1 MQKYLTSLV
10 RITILAD
17 VNVLTDERG
26 KTMNG
31 LIQNFPHNG
40 VVTVNRV
47 ILRDGYTVDDLQ
59 ERVAV
64 LCENVKTYHSET
76 GFVGGFVCLNKGEVS
91 NEGST
96 IGQAV
101 ESDLKGKEALI
112 VTFWNTF
119 EDHER
124 SHRSDT
130 FQPLFKDVLELCEN
144 GNEEIAYEM
153 LWSGKAYDPEQAKAA
168 REAKKTYEAA

>member
-1 MQKYLTSLV
+1 MS
-10 RITILAD
+10 
-17 VNVLTDERG
+17 
-26 KTMNG
+26 G
-31 LIQNFPHNG
+31 LIADFPYDG

-47 ILRDGYTVDDLQ
+47 VLKPGYTVDDLQ

-76 GFVGGFVCLNKGEVS
+76 GFVGGFVALNSGQIS

-96 IGQAV
+96 IGQAI
-101 ESDLKGKEALI
+101 ESGMKDREALI
-112 VTFWNTF
+112 VTFWDSF
-119 EDHER
+119 DDHEA

-130 FQPLFKDVLELCEN
+130 FQPLFAQVLDLCEN

-153 LWSGKAYDPEQAKAA
+153 LWSGKAYSPEQARQARAA
-168 REAKKTYEAA
+168 KERYAA

>member
-1 MQKYLTSLV
+1 MS
-10 RITILAD
+10 
-17 VNVLTDERG
+17 
-26 KTMNG
+26 G
-31 LIQNFPHNG
+31 LIANFPYNG

-47 ILRDGYTVDDLQ
+47 ILRPEFTVDDLQ
-59 ERVAV
+59 ERVAE
-64 LCENVKTYHSET
+64 LCENVKTYHSDT
-76 GFVGGFVCLNKGEVS
+76 GFVGGFVALNSGQIS

-101 ESDLKGKEALI
+101 ESGLKDREALI

-124 SHRSDT
+124 SHRSET
-130 FQPLFKDVLELCEN
+130 FQPLFRKVLELCEN

-153 LWSGKAYDPEQAKAA
+153 LWSGQAYDPESAKAA
-168 REAKKTYEAA
+168 REAKEKYAA

>member
-1 MQKYLTSLV
+1 MSF
-10 RITILAD
+10 IP
-17 VNVLTDERG
+17 G
-26 KTMNG
+26 
-31 LIQNFPHNG
+31 FPHDG

-47 ILRDGYTVDDLQ
+47 ILKDGYTVDDLQ
-59 ERVAV
+59 ERVAL

-76 GFVGGFVCLNKGEVS
+76 GFIGGLVALNTGDIS

-112 VTFWNTF
+112 ITFWKSF
-119 EDHER
+119 EEHEE
-124 SHRSDT
+124 SHRSET
-130 FQPLFKDVLELCEN
+130 FQPLFQQVIDICEN

-153 LWSGKAYDPEQAKAA
+153 LWSGKAYDEEQAKAA
-168 REAKKTYEAA
+168 KEAKAMHAA